1 MRTALLSIAGA
12 SVLVLAG
19 LAPSFATD
27 VNCGIVMKSVKM
39 GRSNQDIAETMMIS
53 TSDIEKCKK
62 EAAAAPAAAAPKP
75 GEPPN
80 SREAGHGQE
89 AGGGDALTAPIRL
102 TEESTTRRGALRTPR
117 RVAFQEL
124 SMCVMR
130 CSMVRWCI

>member
-19 LAPSFATD
+19 LAPSFAAD

-39 GRSNQDIAETMMIS
+39 GRSNQDIADTMMIS

-80 SREAGHGQE
+80 AEKPAMDQKPEAATH
-89 AGGGDALTAPIRL
+89 
-102 TEESTTRRGALRTPR
+102 
-117 RVAFQEL
+117 
-124 SMCVMR
+124 
-130 CSMVRWCI
+130 

>member
-39 GRSNQDIAETMMIS
+39 GRSNQDIADTMMIS

-62 EAAAAPAAAAPKP
+62 EAAAAPAAAAPA
-75 GEPPN
+75 GEPAN
-80 SREAGHGQE
+80 SEKPAMDKKPEAATH
-89 AGGGDALTAPIRL
+89 
-102 TEESTTRRGALRTPR
+102 
-117 RVAFQEL
+117 
-124 SMCVMR
+124 
-130 CSMVRWCI
+130 